1 MILKSKNQN
10 QMKYLILFGNICL
23 LAFSACTPPKEKLPP
38 PNIVWITSEDNSKH
52 YMKLFDKN
60 GIETPNIEKL
70 ANKGIKFTRAFS
82 NAPVCSAARSTLI
95 AGCYGPRLASHYHR
109 RLKQVPM
116 PQGVEM
122 FPAFLKQAGYYTTNN
137 SKEDYNIIKSDS
149 VWDDSSKKAHWKN
162 RAEGQPFFHVYNIET
177 THEGKLH
184 FNQAQMD
191 SVKTNANPEAYV
203 TQPNH
208 PQTNLYKYT
217 NAYYRDLIVKM
228 DEEVGTVVA
237 ELEEADLMENTIIF
251 YFGDHGGVLPG
262 SKGYIY
268 ETGLHVPLVIYV
280 PEKHK
285 QLVNREAATTT
296 EGFVSFVDF
305 GPTLLSVAGLEVPK
319 GMDGKSFLGKGV
331 DPTEVDSRDE
341 TFGYANRFDEKSD
354 FVRSIRKG
362 KYKYIRNY
370 LPFNFDGLMNNYR
383 YEMLAYKEWQD
394 LYEKGDLNTTQ
405 SFFFE
410 SRAPEQLFDVEADPY
425 ETKNL
430 VTDPAFIDKLLELRL
445 NLESKVKNMPDLSF
459 YPEFELINN
468 AFDNPVAF
476 GQKNKAAIG
485 GYVDIAQLQLLS
497 FAEAKSTLEE
507 KLSSD
512 DQWERY
518 WALVVSSSFGK
529 KAGVFTDKAREIATN
544 DPELINRVRA
554 AQLLIFSGTQY
565 SDQLILEAL
574 YASEDKS
581 QVMLMLNVITQLQDG
596 PHKVDF
602 KIDFSRFSDNILD
615 EIQLQWRLEYLGWFK
630 NN

>member
-1 MILKSKNQN
+1 MLKSKNHN
-10 QMKYLILFGNICL
+10 QMKYLILYGNICL
-23 LAFSACTPPKEKLPP
+23 LAFFACTPPKEKLPS

-52 YMKLFDKN
+52 YMKLFDEN
-60 GIETPNIEKL
+60 GVETPNIEKL
-70 ANKGIKFTRAFS
+70 ANNGIKFTRAFS

-95 AGCYGPRLASHYHR
+95 SGCYGPRLASHYHR
-109 RLKQVPM
+109 KLKKVPM

-122 FPAFLKQAGYYTTNN
+122 FPAYLKQAGYYTTNN

-149 VWDDSSKKAHWKN
+149 VWDESSKKAHWKN
-162 RAEGQPFFHVYNIET
+162 RAEGQPFFHVFNIGI
-177 THEGKLH
+177 THEGNLH

-191 SVKTNANPEAYV
+191 SVKTIANPEDYV

-228 DEEVGTVVA
+228 DEKVGAVVA
-237 ELEEADLMENTIIF
+237 ELEEADLMKNTIIF

-280 PEKHK
+280 PEKYK
-285 QLVNREAATTT
+285 QLVNRELASIT

-305 GPTLLSVAGLEVPK
+305 GPTLLSLAGLVTPK
-319 GMDGKSFLGKGV
+319 GMDGKPFLGKGV
-331 DPTEVDSRDE
+331 DPAEVDNRDE

-370 LPFNFDGLMNNYR
+370 IPFNFDGLMNNYR
-383 YEMLAYKEWQD
+383 YKMLAYKEWQD
-394 LYEKGDLNTTQ
+394 LYEKGELNPTQ
-405 SFFFE
+405 SFFYE
-410 SRAPEQLFDVEADPY
+410 PRAPEQLFDVEADPY

-430 VTDPAFIDKLLELRL
+430 ADDPAFVDKLLEMRL
-445 NLESKVKNMPDLSF
+445 NLVARVKSMPDMSF

-468 AFDNPVAF
+468 AFDNPVVF
-476 GQKNKAAIG
+476 SQNNISAIG
-485 GYVDIAQLQLLS
+485 RYVDIAQLQLS
-497 FAEAKSTLEE
+497 GFEDVKSKLEK

-512 DQWERY
+512 DRWERY

-529 KAGVFTDKAREIATN
+529 KAAVFTDKAREIATD

-554 AQLLIFSGTQY
+554 AQLLIFSGTQNPE
-565 SDQLILEAL
+565 QLILEAL

-581 QVMLMLNVITQLQDG
+581 QVMLMLNVITQLRDG
-596 PHKVDF
+596 PQKVDF
-602 KIDFSRFSDNILD
+602 KIDFSRFSDKILG
-615 EIQLQWRLEYLGWFK
+615 EKQLQWRLEYLGWDK
-630 NN
+630 ND